1 MSSNEVMAQLEGDIL
16 MLLPETAAGFRATIG
31 PLIRVRLPVS
41 HIFSLLVF
49 DAVLR
54 RYMATQL
61 PYVTRAYL
69 LYGHRQETISSV
81 CACMLLQ
88 KFSN

>member
-1 MSSNEVMAQLEGDIL
+1 
-16 MLLPETAAGFRATIG
+16 MLLPETAAGFLATIG
-31 PLIRVRLPVS
+31 PLIRVRLSVS

-61 PYVTRAYL
+61 PYVTRDYML
-69 LYGHRQETISSV
+69 CRHRQETISYV
-81 CACMLLQ
+81 CGCMSLQ